1 MFTGV
6 ILKCLPVCRDSQADQ
21 DVPKNARN
29 DEKYKDREN
38 PVVWLRVRTGLHRG
52 AA

>member
-21 DVPKNARN
+21 DVPKDARN
-29 DEKYKDREN
+29 DEEN
-38 PVVWLRVRTGLHRG
+38 KNG
-52 AA
+52 